1 MRTYSITVS
10 AQGEAKYFTANLTD
24 AEYTAIKV
32 DTIKHRYNV
41 YIDKGHVVDNK
52 SNYDELVKWLN
63 EVRLTKKI
71 YMPSKVEHRKVKLP
85 DYIHWDSDGQYL
97 YVDIN
102 VPFETHTH
110 LTCIM
115 ELKCIEWILSTFPT
129 AVFYCSRAKF
139 KLPKSK
145 IKDSCSLKEV
155 SYSYMSSTNSIHEKS
170 VTYEEI
176 EIEL

>member
-32 DTIKHRYNV
+32 DTIKHRYDV
-41 YIDKGHVVDNK
+41 YIDKGHIVDNK
-52 SNYDELVKWLN
+52 SNYDELVQWLD
-63 EVRLTKKI
+63 EVRLTKKV
-71 YMPSKVEHRKVKLP
+71 YLPSKPKHRKVKLP
-85 DYIHWDSDGQYL
+85 DYIHWNSEGQYL
-97 YVDIN
+97 HIDIG
-102 VPFETHTH
+102 VSFETHTH

-115 ELKCIEWILSTFPT
+115 ELKCMEWILSTFPT

-155 SYSYMSSTNSIHEKS
+155 SYSYMPSTNSIHEKS

>member
-24 AEYTAIKV
+24 VEYTAIKV
-32 DTIKHRYNV
+32 DTMKHRYDV

-52 SNYDELVKWLN
+52 SNYEELVKWLD
-63 EVRLTKKI
+63 EVRLTKKVYI
-71 YMPSKVEHRKVKLP
+71 PSKPKHRMFKLP
-85 DYIHWDSDGQYL
+85 DYIHWNSDGQYL

-102 VPFETHTH
+102 VPFEAHTH

-129 AVFYCSRAKF
+129 AVFHCSRAKF

-155 SYSYMSSTNSIHEKS
+155 NYSYMPSTNSIHENS